1 MQQRGQPCKFL
12 QTLLWQQHPEPYR
25 DVAGLGH
32 CPQFLG
38 WPAVLQARQD
48 PVLGPELAPCYLSLG
63 LSRRCT
69 YAVCIYRVGMAQG
82 KHQHF
87 IAGNIPCNS
96 ISLATHCSP
105 SLHAQRP
112 SSTLV
117 LLPAAGSS
125 MLTDDIPTA
134 PAPSRDAVVNAIQQ
148 LNAAPQ
154 LELFGADID
163 VMADTD
169 EEDDDKEEKKDKKNH
184 GEVDATALATVTHC
198 RCWLVSLLACQP
210 PISLRGNKNAARL
223 AWGA

>member
-1 MQQRGQPCKFL
+1 M
-12 QTLLWQQHPEPYR
+12 
-25 DVAGLGH
+25 
-32 CPQFLG
+32 
-38 WPAVLQARQD
+38 WPVWAT
-48 PVLGPELAPCYLSLG
+48 APNSLG
-63 LSRRCT
+63 GLQSCKPGRTLFWALSWL
-69 YAVCIYRVGMAQG
+69 
-82 KHQHF
+82 
-87 IAGNIPCNS
+87 
-96 ISLATHCSP
+96 LATFLWGSP
-105 SLHAQRP
+105 EGAHTLFAFTGLAWHKESINISSQAT
-112 SSTLV
+112 STLV

-184 GEVDATALATVTHC
+184 GEVDATALATVSHC